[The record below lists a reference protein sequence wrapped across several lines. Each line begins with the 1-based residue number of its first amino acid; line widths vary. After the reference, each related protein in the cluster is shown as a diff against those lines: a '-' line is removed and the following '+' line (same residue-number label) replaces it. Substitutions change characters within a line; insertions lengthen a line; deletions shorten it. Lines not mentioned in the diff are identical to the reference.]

1 MTVDAVRPV
10 ASAARR
16 ARAALGGLTAA
27 MMLIAPHSA
36 QAQSAPST
44 AERSVYKGLHAAVA
58 KGDRAAIAGL
68 IAERADL
75 NARDG
80 QGRTP
85 LMLAGH
91 RGDAAAARALIKAGA
106 DINALDKQRYDFLT
120 IVAVRGDLPLVKLA
134 IASGAK
140 TNQITSPYDGTA
152 LIASAHRGHVAV
164 VKALID
170 AKAPLDH
177 VNNLGWTALIE
188 AIVLGDGGKRHT
200 AIVRLLVAAGAN
212 VDLADKHG
220 TRPLTLARER
230 KFAAMVKILEAAGAK
245 P

>member
-1 MTVDAVRPV
+1 MPV
-10 ASAARR
+10 EAPRQAPSAARC
-16 ARAALGGLTAA
+16 ALAVLGGLTVAVI
-27 MMLIAPHSA
+27 LTAPQPMH
-36 QAQSAPST
+36 AQSAPSKT
-44 AERSVYKGLHAAVA
+44 ERNIYKGLHAAVA
-58 KGDRAAIAGL
+58 KGDRAAIARL
-68 IAERADL
+68 IAQRADL
-75 NARDG
+75 NARDS

-85 LMLAGH
+85 LMIAGH
-91 RGDAAAARALIKAGA
+91 RGDMAAARTLIKAGA

-140 TNQITSPYDGTA
+140 TGQITSPYDGTA

-170 AKAPLDH
+170 GKAPLNH

-200 AIVRLLVAAGAN
+200 EIVRLLVAAGAN
-212 VDLADKHG
+212 VNLADRKG
-220 TRPLTLARER
+220 VRPLSLARER
-230 KFAAMVKILEAAGAK
+230 KFAAMAKILETAGAK